1 MLSDD
6 ADYRARHAIVKLA
19 RHTYLQVRDMY
30 NTQALW
36 QGRCKQFGGRFCRL
50 WGRLTRNP
58 AREFRGEQM
67 IIAGKLESY
76 YAGASGDR
84 RASRISSFIERRRVF
99 HVVV

>member
-1 MLSDD
+1 
-6 ADYRARHAIVKLA
+6 
-19 RHTYLQVRDMY
+19 MY

-36 QGRCKQFGGRFCRL
+36 QGRCTQFGGRFCRL

-84 RASRISSFIERRRVF
+84 RASRIGAFIERRRIF

>member
-1 MLSDD
+1 
-6 ADYRARHAIVKLA
+6 
-19 RHTYLQVRDMY
+19 MY
-30 NTQALW
+30 NTQAQW
-36 QGRCKQFGGRFCRL
+36 QGRWKQFGGRFCRL

-76 YAGASGDR
+76 YAGARGDR
-84 RASRISSFIERRRVF
+84 RASRIGDFIERRRMF